1 MPTDSR
7 RINGPED
14 SFDPSVLLVD
24 KKTRE
29 VNILFILL
37 ICLFMLFV
45 ARYRYVSKPV
55 AYVNPGNCTQEY
67 CTNKQKHYHMNAFKN
82 RNNI

>member
-37 ICLFMLFV
+37 VIRRTIQVCVKTRGLRQPREIVHRKIAL
-45 ARYRYVSKPV
+45 
-55 AYVNPGNCTQEY
+55 
-67 CTNKQKHYHMNAFKN
+67 TNK
-82 RNNI
+82 NIII

>member
-37 ICLFMLFV
+37 NYLLIHVIRRTIQVCVKTRGLRQPRDIVHRNIAL
-45 ARYRYVSKPV
+45 
-55 AYVNPGNCTQEY
+55 
-67 CTNKQKHYHMNAFKN
+67 TNK
-82 RNNI
+82 NIII